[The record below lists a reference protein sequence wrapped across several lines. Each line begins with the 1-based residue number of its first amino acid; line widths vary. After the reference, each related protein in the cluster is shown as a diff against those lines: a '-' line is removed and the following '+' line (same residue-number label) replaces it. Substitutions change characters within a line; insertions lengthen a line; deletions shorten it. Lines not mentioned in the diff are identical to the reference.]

1 MSDSPH
7 SSKAKAMQLVST
19 PSTEVL
25 EKPKRRR
32 LTAAYKLRVLQ
43 QLDELKGTGEM
54 GSFLRQE
61 GLYHAQ
67 VSKWRKLF
75 DEGGEEA
82 LEPRRR
88 GRKAKP
94 EALKR
99 EQTESERLRRENERL
114 RQELAK
120 AQVIIEVQ
128 KKVASLLQT
137 IPESEDT

>member
-1 MSDSPH
+1 MSDS
-7 SSKAKAMQLVST
+7 SAKPKLVTT
-19 PSTEVL
+19 PSSEVV

-32 LTAAYKLRVLQ
+32 LTTAYKLRILR

-88 GRKAKP
+88 GRRAKP
-94 EALKR
+94 EILKR
-99 EQTESERLRRENERL
+99 EQAESDRLRRENERL